1 MPDSIEKL
9 HDVIKT
15 SNPFAVRFV
24 DNQHVWGESFPDV
37 AEINSHVSDAII
49 ESIRLVNIQQIP
61 STGIIITGE
70 KGLGKTQVVSR
81 IRHHLQ
87 HQGNTFFVYM
97 GDYGQLDR
105 LKFDF
110 QKILVSSL
118 KKIGSQNVM
127 QWQELAANMFFEA
140 RGDNP
145 CTIQELA
152 EKRFYATFLKNPNYV
167 EQWTTKICAKR
178 TELDNPYLVQA
189 ILWTLVPS
197 HAPFA
202 LSWLSGQELAEA
214 KAKELG
220 LPNNASNRK
229 DIESFDTT
237 CQLMELIANYKTL
250 VFCFDEL
257 DSIDCHPING
267 NPRSIEVASLVKDI
281 RNRVSRIVTILAMY
295 EETLKTRIKVMP
307 QAEAVMDRI
316 GNSILSLEFLNA
328 DKAVLVVNRWIH
340 SFWEGL
346 KLIPPNSMY
355 PIDEKQLRDFVGK
368 ERLTA
373 RKVLDWCNSQWK
385 VELKDPPIKTEIESA
400 YKNEFQSVSACID
413 ELIEN
418 NAVVGNA
425 LFYAFKALIGKDVEG
440 VIVKGVE
447 WIDDTVRAKAD
458 KGYLHLR
465 IIAEENDKV
474 VKIGVAAILQAT
486 GLFVGAALKRLIDY
500 NKFNFTRGCLVRS
513 HKISAKARV
522 PKECENKLLNEQG
535 GEWASLLKEDI
546 KPLIAVAEMFKKL
559 ENYGFKEEQVYGY
572 INDTRLAIDNALV
585 KEILSSPS
593 GQVPSGLI
601 DDEAPISSPSDMPQN
616 DDLAL

>member
-9 HDVIKT
+9 DDVIKT

-49 ESIRLVNIQQIP
+49 EAIRLVNTQQIP

-87 HQGNTFFVYM
+87 HQGDTFFVYM

-105 LKFDF
+105 IKFDF
-110 QKILVSSL
+110 QKVLVSSL
-118 KKIGSQNVM
+118 KRIGSQNVM

-167 EQWTTKICAKR
+167 EQWTAKICAKR

-237 CQLMELIANYKTL
+237 CQLMDLIAKYKTL

-257 DSIDCHPING
+257 DSIDCNPNNG

-295 EETLKTRIKVMP
+295 EETLKTKIKMMP

-316 GNSILSLEFLNA
+316 GNSILNLEFLNA
-328 DKAVLVVNRWIH
+328 DKAVLIVNRWIN
-340 SFWEGL
+340 SFG
-346 KLIPPNSMY
+346 
-355 PIDEKQLRDFVGK
+355 
-368 ERLTA
+368 
-373 RKVLDWCNSQWK
+373 
-385 VELKDPPIKTEIESA
+385 
-400 YKNEFQSVSACID
+400 
-413 ELIEN
+413 
-418 NAVVGNA
+418 
-425 LFYAFKALIGKDVEG
+425 
-440 VIVKGVE
+440 
-447 WIDDTVRAKAD
+447 
-458 KGYLHLR
+458 R
-465 IIAEENDKV
+465 I
-474 VKIGVAAILQAT
+474 
-486 GLFVGAALKRLIDY
+486 
-500 NKFNFTRGCLVRS
+500 
-513 HKISAKARV
+513 
-522 PKECENKLLNEQG
+522 
-535 GEWASLLKEDI
+535 
-546 KPLIAVAEMFKKL
+546 
-559 ENYGFKEEQVYGY
+559 
-572 INDTRLAIDNALV
+572 
-585 KEILSSPS
+585 
-593 GQVPSGLI
+593 
-601 DDEAPISSPSDMPQN
+601 
-616 DDLAL
+616 